1 MNSAGNVL
9 AEAVGQGEHGN
20 SRDDKLK
27 SQSFPDY
34 KKHFLELKAKTLSS
48 VALAEDASEA
58 AIVSSAVRFFNLLRE
73 SRVTAYQLE
82 FSIHTEANKP

>member
-1 MNSAGNVL
+1 MHSPGNAP
-9 AEAVGQGEHGN
+9 AEPANQGEHGN
-20 SRDDKLK
+20 SRDDKLE

-34 KKHFLELKAKTLSS
+34 KKRFLELKAKTLSS

-73 SRVTAYQLE
+73 SRITPDQLE
-82 FSIHTEANKP
+82 LSIHTERD